1 MYEQYKVSTC
11 LNCKYFQRYY
21 VIGYD
26 GTFRPTALGCCTNY
40 KVAKS
45 LSNKRVKNDEGC
57 DLWQP
62 YELQK
67 LKMQYCMEFRLQ
79 RIEKDVIDVLTVLRD
94 IK

>member
-1 MYEQYKVSTC
+1 MSKNNTATC

-21 VIGYD
+21 IIGYD
-26 GTFRPTALGCCTNY
+26 GTFKPTTLGRCINS

-45 LSNKRVKNDEGC
+45 LSNKHIQKDDGC

-62 YELQK
+62 YELQR
-67 LKMQYCMEFRLQ
+67 LHIQYCTELRLQ
-79 RIEKDVIDVLTVLRD
+79 RIVKDVIDVLTVLRD